1 MTIHQPETPSVTQMR
16 IAIVEDDVILREELS
31 QFLQAHQ
38 FIVYEA
44 NNGLALNDLL
54 LTESIDLL
62 ILDLNLPG
70 QSGFEIAKL
79 VRASHPRIGIAMLTA
94 RTALADRIKS
104 YEHGADIYLPK
115 PTPPQELLA
124 AINSLARRINN
135 LKPSGWVLHAQ
146 TSQLVS
152 PDGVTQ
158 IALIA
163 VESLLLKAL
172 SQAPNHSLESE
183 SICEILAVQLASE
196 IMTKRALENIISR
209 LRKKIQ
215 PALDGPERRIIHSV
229 WGTGYQLYLPLSI
242 INN

>member
-1 MTIHQPETPSVTQMR
+1 MNYPLNSIQIT
-16 IAIVEDDVILREELS
+16 IVEDDAIFRQEITK
-31 QFLQAHQ
+31 FLQTHH
-38 FIVYEA
+38 FKVEEA
-44 NNGLALNDLL
+44 NNSLGLYDILKEEN
-54 LTESIDLL
+54 IDIL

-70 QSGFEIAKL
+70 QSGFEIAKT
-79 VRASHPRIGIAMLTA
+79 VRKTHPQIGIIMLTA
-94 RTALADRIKS
+94 RTTLADRIAG
-104 YEHGADIYLPK
+104 YEHGADVYLPK

-124 AINSLARRINN
+124 AINSLAWRINDV
-135 LKPSGWVLHAQ
+135 KPSGWVLHTQ
-146 TSQLVS
+146 IGRLVS

-158 IALIA
+158 ISLIA

-183 SICEILAVQLASE
+183 SICETLAEQLASE

-215 PALDGPERRIIHSV
+215 PALDGPEKRIIHSV

-242 INN
+242 VNN